1 MNLASPKITLVVATA
16 RNGCIGINNDMPW
29 HIPEDFAFFKA
40 YTSGKP
46 VVMGRKTWESLPK
59 KPLPNRRNLVVSR
72 QADYVAVGAEVVTS
86 LQDALQSCAAAPE
99 TIIMGG
105 AQIYAQA
112 LPLATDLRITEV
124 ALDVAGDAFF
134 PSISPHE
141 WQLLERQEHVS
152 SKGIAFAFVHWQ
164 RQA

>member
-1 MNLASPKITLVVATA
+1 MTPLITLVVATA
-16 RNGCIGINNDMPW
+16 KNGCIGINNDMPW

-59 KPLPNRRNLVVSR
+59 KPLPNRRNIVISR
-72 QADYVAVGAEVVTS
+72 NQNYVAEGAEVVDS
-86 LQDALQSCAAAPE
+86 LQAALSLCAQEAE

-105 AQIYAQA
+105 AQIYAEA

-124 ALDVAGDAFF
+124 DLMVDGDAFF
-134 PSISPHE
+134 PSIDKNQFVE
-141 WQLLERQEHVS
+141 CERLPHVS
-152 SKGIAFAFVHWQ
+152 AKGIGFDFVHYH
-164 RQA
+164 RQG